1 LLHRLEKQA
10 CSAVAVL
17 ASALAA
23 RIRPL
28 QPGRPHQRASS
39 RFRDQDAADNG
50 ARKLPAN
57 TAEIMTRQI
66 RPEDAP
72 GIAADLIVDA
82 AAAMPVQS
90 ASESGA
96 RASAAPGPPAAAPVP
111 PPDYA
116 AIHTIIAGI
125 MVAMF
130 ISALEQ
136 TIVAPALPAIGRSF
150 ANVDDLSWV
159 VTSYLLAATVAT
171 PLFGK
176 LTDIHGRRTIMLLA
190 IGIFTLGSLVCAI
203 APGIWILVVGRA
215 LQGLGG
221 GGLIPIAQ
229 TIIADLLSPRE
240 RPMAQSYTSVVFL
253 SASVLG
259 PVLGGL
265 LTDHLHWSFIFWIN
279 LPLGVIALVMTGRAL
294 RALPRHDRPHQLDI
308 PGMTLMVAAAVALLL
323 ALAWGGTHY
332 PWASWQVV
340 ALIGGSA
347 VLWMLFALRLL
358 TAREPFIPLAI
369 LRGRVTS
376 AITCAAF
383 FAIGTLVGVTIF
395 APLYCQMVLGVS
407 ASMSGLAL
415 IAFMAGTT
423 VGALIMG
430 RLIVR
435 LRHYMRVPIIG
446 LLVAIATFAVLAV
459 EASALS
465 FLSFTVCLGVLGVA
479 IGPMYPAGT
488 IVMQNG
494 VKPHQLGTATG
505 VLNFFRLLGGAIVVA
520 AFGAI
525 VLGSTGGGVMTLEK
539 LQAAHADFV
548 PAFRMVFA
556 AAGLFLVIALAG
568 VLAVEERPLHGPTH
582 LPDPALD

>member
-1 LLHRLEKQA
+1 M
-10 CSAVAVL
+10 
-17 ASALAA
+17 
-23 RIRPL
+23 
-28 QPGRPHQRASS
+28 
-39 RFRDQDAADNG
+39 
-50 ARKLPAN
+50 PAN
-57 TAEIMTRQI
+57 TAEIMTGRI
-66 RPEDAP
+66 GPEDNDA
-72 GIAADLIVDA
+72 IAADVMAGA
-82 AAAMPVQS
+82 AAAMSLQDASGSEPASS
-90 ASESGA
+90 ALP
-96 RASAAPGPPAAAPVP
+96 RPPRAAAPSP
-111 PPDYA
+111 QLDYA
-116 AIHTIIAGI
+116 AIRTIIAGI

-159 VTSYLLAATVAT
+159 VTSYLLAATAAT

-176 LTDIHGRRTIMLLA
+176 LTDIHGRRAIMLLA
-190 IGIFTLGSLVCAI
+190 IGIFTFGSLVCAL
-203 APGIWILVVGRA
+203 APSLWILVVGRS
-215 LQGLGG
+215 LQGFGG

-229 TIIADLLSPRE
+229 TIIADLLTPRE
-240 RPMAQSYTSVVFL
+240 RPMAQSYTSIVFM

-279 LPLGVIALVMTGRAL
+279 LPLGAIALVMTGRAL
-294 RALPRHDRPHQLDI
+294 RRLPRHDRAHELDI
-308 PGMTLMVAAAVALLL
+308 PGVALMIAAAVALLL
-323 ALAWGGTHY
+323 ALDWGGTHY
-332 PWASWQVV
+332 RWTSWPIV
-340 ALIGGSA
+340 ALFAASA
-347 VLWMLFALRLL
+347 VLWALFALRLL

-423 VGALIMG
+423 VGALVMG

-435 LRHYMRVPIIG
+435 LRHYMRVPIAG
-446 LLVAIATFAVLAV
+446 LLIAIAIFALLAV
-459 EASALS
+459 QAPAQS
-465 FLSFTVCLGVLGVA
+465 FLSFTVCLGILGIA
-479 IGPMYPAGT
+479 MGPMYPAGT

-494 VKPHQLGTATG
+494 VNPHQLGTATG

-525 VLGSTGGGVMTLEK
+525 VLGSAGGGVTTLKK
-539 LQAAHADFV
+539 LQAAHADFA
-548 PAFRMVFA
+548 PAFRLVFI
-556 AAGLFLVIALAG
+556 AGALFLVIALG
-568 VLAVEERPLHGPTH
+568 SVMAVEERPLHGPTR
-582 LPDPALD
+582 LPDPAAD

>member
-1 LLHRLEKQA
+1 
-10 CSAVAVL
+10 
-17 ASALAA
+17 
-23 RIRPL
+23 
-28 QPGRPHQRASS
+28 
-39 RFRDQDAADNG
+39 
-50 ARKLPAN
+50 LPAN
-57 TAEIMTRQI
+57 TAEIMTRQS
-66 RPEDAP
+66 RPEDGL
-72 GIAADLIVDA
+72 GIAAEVIADA
-82 AAAMPVQS
+82 
-90 ASESGA
+90 
-96 RASAAPGPPAAAPVP
+96 PAAAPSPDAAICEALDSATSVRGPQTAAPLP
-111 PPDYA
+111 PVDYA
-116 AIHTIIAGI
+116 AVRSVMAGI

-159 VTSYLLAATVAT
+159 VTSYLLAATAAT

-176 LTDIHGRRTIMLLA
+176 LADIRGRRAIMLLA
-190 IGIFTLGSLVCAI
+190 IGIFMLGSLICAL
-203 APGIWILVVGRA
+203 APSLWILVIGRV

-221 GGLIPIAQ
+221 GGLLPIAQ
-229 TIIADLLSPRE
+229 TIIADLLTPRE

-265 LTDHLHWSFIFWIN
+265 LTDHLNWSFIFWIN
-279 LPLGVIALVMTGRAL
+279 LPLGAVALVMTGRAL
-294 RALPRHDRPHQLDI
+294 RQLPRHDRPHQLDM
-308 PGMTLMVAAAVALLL
+308 PGMALMIAAAVALML
-323 ALAWGGTHY
+323 ALDWGGTHY
-332 PWASWQVV
+332 RWLSWQIL
-340 ALIGGSA
+340 ALIAGS
-347 VLWMLFALRLL
+347 VLLWALFALRLL

-376 AITCAAF
+376 AITCASF

-395 APLYCQMVLGVS
+395 SPLYCQMVLGAS

-435 LRHYMRVPIIG
+435 LTHYMRVPIVG
-446 LLVAIATFAVLAV
+446 LLVAVAIFAVLAV
-459 EASALS
+459 ESAAQSL
-465 FLSFTVCLGVLGVA
+465 LSFTAWLGLLGMA
-479 IGPMYPAGT
+479 LGPMFPAGT

-505 VLNFFRLLGGAIVVA
+505 VVNFFRLLGGAIVVA

-525 VLGSTGGGVMTLEK
+525 VLGSAGGGVMTLEK
-539 LQAAHADFV
+539 LQAAHADFA
-548 PAFRMVFA
+548 PAFRLVFI
-556 AAGLFLVIALAG
+556 AGALFVAIALG
-568 VLAVEERPLHGPTH
+568 CVMAVEERPLHGPVR
-582 LPDPALD
+582 LPDRPVD